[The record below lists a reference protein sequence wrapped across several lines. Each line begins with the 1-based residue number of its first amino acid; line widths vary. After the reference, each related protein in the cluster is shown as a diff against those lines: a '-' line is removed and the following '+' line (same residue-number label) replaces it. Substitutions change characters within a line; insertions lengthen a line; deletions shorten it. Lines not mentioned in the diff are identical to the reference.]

1 MLVNGLT
8 SPNPQK
14 DNSADKHS
22 NKISP
27 LEDPVHDQAS
37 YDHYFRN
44 LAQSNKQILIS
55 MSLIKFRKSVLINL

>member
-14 DNSADKHS
+14 DNSDNKNS

-37 YDHYFRN
+37 YDHYLKD
-44 LAQSNKQILIS
+44 LAQSNKQIMIS
-55 MSLIKFRKSVLINL
+55 LSLIKFRKSVLINL